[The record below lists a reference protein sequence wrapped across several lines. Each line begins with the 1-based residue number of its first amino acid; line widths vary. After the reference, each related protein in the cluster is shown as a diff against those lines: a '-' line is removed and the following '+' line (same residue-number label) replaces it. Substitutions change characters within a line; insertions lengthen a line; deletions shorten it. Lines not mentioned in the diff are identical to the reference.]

1 MLLIREKYI
10 SFKKVGLSNCH
21 SQSTECQNF
30 LVKIIKQELLH
41 IELGLN
47 CKKVIELNFA
57 EQLRAKKN
65 SKVVEFANEFA
76 EKIKPLLVCAA
87 EEGYSKF
94 RYGIETNSSEELS
107 LYSDQYFIEKL
118 SENLD
123 GVEVNFKEE
132 SKEHEFF
139 NFCVHEYYLEF
150 RW

>member
-1 MLLIREKYI
+1 M
-10 SFKKVGLSNCH
+10 
-21 SQSTECQNF
+21 
-30 LVKIIKQELLH
+30 
-41 IELGLN
+41 
-47 CKKVIELNFA
+47 IELNFA

-123 GVEVNFKEE
+123 GKEVNKYVQCRMTIKKRTHVR
-132 SKEHEFF
+132 SVLSTKV
-139 NFCVHEYYLEF
+139 N
-150 RW
+150 